1 MPYSIIILGLIT
13 LLPLGSFARG
23 PAVEPVSGISID
35 DYKEVPPKQ
44 AKGYHFQKGK
54 PVSAS
59 TVAPVETFTETK
71 KPDAKPKEQVYD
83 NVPAWPLSVLLVL
96 LVGLPFGIW
105 IGVMKSLG
113 KEQTTENTS
122 QNTIAFPSK
131 KSGDDDD
138 VDWPKAG

>member
-1 MPYSIIILGLIT
+1 MPYSIMILGLII
-13 LLPLGSFARG
+13 LLPIGSFARG

-35 DYKEVPPKQ
+35 DYKEIPPDQ

-59 TVAPVETFTETK
+59 SVTPVKTITK
-71 KPDAKPKEQVYD
+71 SKNPKTKSKEQVYD
-83 NVPAWPLSVLLVL
+83 SAPAWPLSFLLVL
-96 LVGLPFGIW
+96 LIGLPFGIW

-113 KEQTTENTS
+113 KEQEPLDTS
-122 QNTIAFPSK
+122 HNTIAFPSK